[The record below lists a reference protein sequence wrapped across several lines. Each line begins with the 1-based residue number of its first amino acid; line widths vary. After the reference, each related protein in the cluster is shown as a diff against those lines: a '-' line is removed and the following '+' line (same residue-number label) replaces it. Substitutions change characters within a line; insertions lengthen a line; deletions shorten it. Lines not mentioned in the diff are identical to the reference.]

1 MTKTQE
7 MMDKYVNIV
16 LASDGN
22 YAQHACVAMTSAL
35 LNTKEPARLK
45 FFLIDDNIDEKNKEL
60 CLKTIEKNGGSLS
73 FVKANEEA
81 LKNVFVSG
89 SLTRAAYFRLDI
101 PNILPGDIDR
111 VIYMDCDLL
120 VLGEITELWNIDM
133 QSKPVAAAED
143 YGILSSKGKR
153 AEKTKNFDWKEE
165 DSYFNSGVLLIDVK
179 QWREKGYAGKLIKL
193 VDERNFRHHDQ
204 DALNYMFMDKWAK
217 LPLRWNVIPPV
228 FNMMPRIAF
237 NSEMRKKAVE
247 ALQNVGIFHYAG
259 GYKPWEYTIHEGF
272 NEKYYEYLAHTEYKN
287 VKMPQPNLKKKGHSI
302 NRQMWRLKWARLVQK
317 FF

>member
-1 MTKTQE
+1 MSCE
-7 MMDKYVNIV
+7 INIV

-22 YAQHACVAMTSAL
+22 YAQHACVAMASAL
-35 LNTKEPARLK
+35 LNTKEPARLH

-60 CLKTIEKNGGSLS
+60 CRKTIENNGGSLS

-81 LKNVFVSG
+81 LRNVFVSG

-101 PNILPGDIDR
+101 PNILPADVER

-120 VLGEITELWNIDM
+120 VLDDITKLWNLDM
-133 QSKPVAAAED
+133 QDKPIAAAED
-143 YGILSSKGKR
+143 YGILSSAGKR
-153 AEKTKNFDWKEE
+153 AEKTKNLDWKEE
-165 DSYFNSGVLLIDVK
+165 NSYFNSGVLLIDVK
-179 QWREKGYAGKLIKL
+179 QWRDNDYARKLIKL
-193 VDERNFRHHDQ
+193 VGERNFRHVDQ
-204 DALNYMFMDKWAK
+204 DALNYMFVDKWTK

-259 GYKPWEYTIHEGF
+259 GYKPWEYAVHEGF
-272 NEKYYEYLAHTEYKN
+272 NEKYYEYLSYTEYKHL
-287 VKMPQPNLKKKGHSI
+287 KMPQPNLKKKGHSI
-302 NRQMWRLKWARLVQK
+302 DRQMWRLKWAKLFR
-317 FF
+317 